1 MHFRKFKKLHFM
13 GIGGSG
19 MCGMAEIL
27 HKLGFEVDG
36 CDKSP
41 SPTVEMLKKLG
52 IPIEIGHSTK
62 HIENKDAVVFSSAIS
77 KNHPEL
83 KEARA
88 KKIPTILRAELLA
101 QMVRLGFAICVAG
114 THGKTTT
121 TSLIGHLLTKLGAD
135 PTIIVGGRVK
145 SLKSH
150 ARLGTGTYFVLEA
163 DEYDR
168 SFLQLIPDSAVITT
182 IDEDHLDTYGDFE
195 NICNAFYQF
204 ALKVPFY
211 GSLILNYGDSIQ
223 RKISKKIERPFSTY
237 GFSPKADLW
246 AENIEGR
253 EKGMGFYLNWKGNRQ
268 KAFLPLYGKHNV
280 QNSLGA
286 ILLCLELGYNLRDIL
301 EALTTFPGVSRRMD
315 LIGFINKVPVIDDYA
330 HHPAEIR
337 ETLKGLKI
345 AFSKRK
351 IMVVFQPH
359 LYSRT
364 LHFKSEFAQALSF
377 GDLVVITRIYGARE
391 KEIPGVSGNLILKE
405 LKKSGKKNVYYIEE
419 FEQLKDFLLKN
430 LRDNFVLIFMG
441 AGDISHFANNLV
453 GGIYDKA
460 KT

>member
-1 MHFRKFKKLHFM
+1 MLFKKFKKLHFM

-36 CDKSP
+36 CDRSS
-41 SPTVEMLKKLG
+41 SPTIDMLKKLG
-52 IPIEIGHSTK
+52 IPVEIGHNIK

-88 KKIPTILRAELLA
+88 KKIPTILRAEMLA

-145 SLKSH
+145 SFKSH
-150 ARLGTGTYFVLEA
+150 ARLGTGAYFVLEA

-182 IDEDHLDTYGDFE
+182 IDEDHLDTYGDFQS
-195 NICNAFYQF
+195 ICNAFYEF
-204 ALKVPFY
+204 SLKVPFY
-211 GSLILNYGDSIQ
+211 GSLILNYGDKIQ
-223 RKISKKIERPFSTY
+223 REITRKIERPFSTY
-237 GFSPKADLW
+237 GFYPKANLW
-246 AENIEGR
+246 AEDIRGG
-253 EKGMGFYLNWKGNRQ
+253 EKGMYFYLHWRGKKYR
-268 KAFLPLYGKHNV
+268 AFLPLYGKHNV

-286 ILLCLELGYNLRDIL
+286 ILLCLELGYDLNDVL
-301 EALTTFPGVSRRMD
+301 EALSSFPGVSRRMD
-315 LIGFINKVPVIDDYA
+315 LIGFIKKVPVIDDYA
-330 HHPAEIR
+330 HHPAEIK

-364 LHFKSEFAQALSF
+364 LHFKKEFARALSF
-377 GDLVVITRIYGARE
+377 GDFVLITRIYGARE
-391 KEIPGVSGNLILKE
+391 KEIEGVSGNLILEE
-405 LKKSGKKNVYYIEE
+405 LKRMGKKNAYYIEN
-419 FEQLKDFLLKN
+419 FEELKDFILKN
-430 LRDNFVLIFMG
+430 LKEDFALIFMG

-453 GGIYDKA
+453 GGIYDKTKA
-460 KT
+460 

>member
-1 MHFRKFKKLHFM
+1 M

-27 HKLGFEVDG
+27 FKLGFEIDG

-41 SPTVEMLKKLG
+41 SPTIEMLKKMG
-52 IPIEIGHSTK
+52 IPIEIGHSEK
-62 HIENKDAVVFSSAIS
+62 HIKGKDALVFSSAIS
-77 KNHPEL
+77 RNHPEI
-83 KEARA
+83 KEA
-88 KKIPTILRAELLA
+88 KLNKIPTILRAELLA

-121 TSLIGHLLTKLGAD
+121 TSLIGHLLTKMGAD

-150 ARLGTGTYFVLEA
+150 ARLGTSPYFVLEA

-168 SFLQLIPDSAVITT
+168 SFLQLIPDIALLTT
-182 IDEDHLDTYGDFE
+182 IDEDHLDTYGNFE
-195 NICNAFYQF
+195 SICNAFYQF

-211 GSLILNYGDSIQ
+211 GSLILNQEDHQQ

-237 GFSPKADLW
+237 GFSSKANLW
-246 AENIEGR
+246 ADKI
-253 EKGMGFYLNWKGNRQ
+253 KGTDRGMSFDLHWKGKKI
-268 KAFLPLYGKHNV
+268 KAFVPLYGKHNV

-286 ILLCLELGYNLRDIL
+286 ILVCLEMGYDLKEIIEVL
-301 EALTTFPGVSRRMD
+301 KSFPGVSRRMD
-315 LIGFINKVPVIDDYA
+315 LIGFINKIPVLDDYA

-345 AFSKRK
+345 AFPRKK

-359 LYSRT
+359 LYTRT
-364 LHFKSEFAQALSF
+364 LHFKKEFAHSLSF
-377 GDLVVITRIYGARE
+377 GDFVVVTKIYGARE
-391 KEIPGVSGNLILKE
+391 KEIKGVSGELISKE
-405 LKKSGKKNVYYIEE
+405 LKKMGRKNCHYIEDFFELKE
-419 FEQLKDFLLKN
+419 FLIKN
-430 LRDNFVLIFMG
+430 LKENYVLIFMG
-441 AGDISHFANNLV
+441 AGDISHFANNFI
-453 GGIYDKA
+453 GGTYDKA
-460 KT
+460 KA